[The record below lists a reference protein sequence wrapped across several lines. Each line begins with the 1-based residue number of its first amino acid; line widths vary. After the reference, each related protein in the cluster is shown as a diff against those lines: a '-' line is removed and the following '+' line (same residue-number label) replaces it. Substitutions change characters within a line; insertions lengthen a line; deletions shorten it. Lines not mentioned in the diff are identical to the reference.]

1 MTDVGRI
8 IPFPF
13 TIAYVLVLAVS
24 IGMRCLYERTLLASV
39 LMSLGSVVEVMSIF
53 TLVIVGA
60 MEKGGVDA
68 GIVLVIIGIVVTYVC
83 NVVGLVMVYKV
94 LSSDN
99 KFVSLYKKAV
109 VACVTIRVISGVVSH
124 KFHEISFSNIF
135 GVRAFSMKIDNINKL
150 YPFNVLLI
158 VSLFVSVFVVIGA
171 GITSYSVQNLRLS
184 SSTFIQSVD
193 CIIAVVFNMIPTVL
207 VLRRQPNLYQN

>member
-1 MTDVGRI
+1 
-8 IPFPF
+8 
-13 TIAYVLVLAVS
+13 
-24 IGMRCLYERTLLASV
+24 
-39 LMSLGSVVEVMSIF
+39 MSLGCVVEVMSIF
-53 TLVIVGA
+53 TLVIVGS
-60 MEKGGVDA
+60 MEKGKVDA
-68 GIVLVIIGIVVTYVC
+68 GMVLVIIGIVVTYIC
-83 NVVGLVMVYKV
+83 NVVALIMVYKV
-94 LSSDN
+94 LSTDN
-99 KFVSLYKKAV
+99 KFASLYKKTV
-109 VACVTIRVISGVVSH
+109 VPCIAIRVISGIVSH

-158 VSLFVSVFVVIGA
+158 TSLFVSVLIVIGA